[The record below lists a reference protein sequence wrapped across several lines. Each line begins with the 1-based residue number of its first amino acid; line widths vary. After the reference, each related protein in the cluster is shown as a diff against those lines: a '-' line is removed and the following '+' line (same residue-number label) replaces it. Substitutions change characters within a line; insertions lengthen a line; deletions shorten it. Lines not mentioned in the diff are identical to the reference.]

1 VNEKKPNTI
10 PLPSLTI
17 LYDNI
22 RWEEKALFEAARKL
36 GINVKMQDCKAL
48 HLRLESKMHGDDDG
62 NDDDDHA
69 KLTKAT
75 VIQRCVSY
83 FRSIHSTSMLEGLG
97 FRVINT
103 FETSNICGNKLFAHV
118 TLRKHGVKTPKA
130 ISAFSEEAALS
141 AIDEMGYPVVI
152 KPTVGS
158 WGRLI
163 ALLRDRDAAA
173 AVIENR
179 EYMFPLYRIYFFEEF
194 VKRPPRDIRA
204 IVIGDRVAAAIYR
217 YSGNDEWKTNMAL
230 GGRAEPCPIS
240 NELEDLC
247 LRAARSVQGEFV
259 GVDLME
265 SDVDGLV
272 VHEVNSTTEFK
283 NTVRVTGVDVP
294 ALAIE
299 YAMELKNH

>member
-1 VNEKKPNTI
+1 MNKEKINTT
-10 PLPSLTI
+10 PTPSLTI

-22 RWEEKALFEAARKL
+22 RWEEKALFEAAKKKGTKVTML
-36 GINVKMQDCKAL
+36 DCKAL
-48 HLRLESKMHGDDDG
+48 SLNLEDGRDDDTMS
-62 NDDDDHA
+62 NS
-69 KLTKAT
+69 T

-83 FRSIHSTSMLEGLG
+83 FRSVHSTSMLEGLG
-97 FRVINT
+97 YRVINS

-118 TLRKHGVKTPKA
+118 ILRKNGVKTPKA
-130 ISAFSEEAALS
+130 ITAFSAESALS
-141 AIDEMGYPVVI
+141 AIEKIGYPVVI

-163 ALLRDRDAAA
+163 GLLRDRDAAE
-173 AVIENR
+173 AVIESR

-204 IVIGDRVAAAIYR
+204 IVIGNRVAAAIYR
-217 YSGNDEWKTNMAL
+217 YSGHEEWKTNMAL
-230 GGRAEPCPIS
+230 GGRAEPCPVT

-247 LRAARSVQGEFV
+247 LKASDAVQGEIV

-265 SDVDGLV
+265 SDEVGLR

-283 NTVRVTGVDVP
+283 NTVRVTGVDIPMLTV
-294 ALAIE
+294 E
-299 YAMELKNH
+299 YSTGAKNR

>member
-1 VNEKKPNTI
+1 MNKEKINTT
-10 PLPSLTI
+10 PTPSLTI

-22 RWEEKALFEAARKL
+22 RWEEKALFEAAKKR
-36 GINVKMQDCKAL
+36 GINVTMLDCKTL
-48 HLRLESKMHGDDDG
+48 SLKLESR
-62 NDDDDHA
+62 NDDDI
-69 KLTKAT
+69 LSNGT

-97 FRVINT
+97 YRVINS

-118 TLRKHGVKTPKA
+118 TLRKKGVKTPKA
-130 ISAFSEEAALS
+130 ITAFSAESALTAIEE
-141 AIDEMGYPVVI
+141 IGYPVVI

-163 ALLRDRDAAA
+163 GLLRDRDAAE
-173 AVIENR
+173 AVIESR

-204 IVIGDRVAAAIYR
+204 IVIGNRVAAAIYR
-217 YSGNDEWKTNMAL
+217 YSGHEEWKTNMAL
-230 GGRAEPCPIS
+230 GGKAEPCAVTK
-240 NELEDLC
+240 ELEDLC
-247 LRAARSVQGEFV
+247 LKASDAVQGEIV

-265 SDVDGLV
+265 SDELGLM

-283 NTVRVTGVDVP
+283 NTVRVTGVDIP
-294 ALAIE
+294 TLAVE
-299 YAMELKNH
+299 YSTGPKNR

>member
-1 VNEKKPNTI
+1 VNKERINTT
-10 PLPSLTI
+10 PTPSLTI

-22 RWEEKALFEAARKL
+22 RWEEKALFEAAKKK
-36 GINVKMQDCKAL
+36 GINITMLDCKAL
-48 HLRLESKMHGDDDG
+48 SLKLEGKRDDILS
-62 NDDDDHA
+62 NSN
-69 KLTKAT
+69 

-97 FRVINT
+97 YRVINS

-118 TLRKHGVKTPKA
+118 TLRKNGVKTPRA
-130 ISAFSEEAALS
+130 ITAFSAESALS
-141 AIDEMGYPVVI
+141 AIEEIGYPVVI

-163 ALLRDRDAAA
+163 GLLRDRDAAA
-173 AVIENR
+173 SVIESR

-204 IVIGDRVAAAIYR
+204 IVIGNQVAAAIYR
-217 YSGNDEWKTNMAL
+217 YSGHEEWKTNMAL
-230 GGRAEPCPIS
+230 GGRAEPCLVT
-240 NELEDLC
+240 NELEEIC
-247 LRAARSVQGEFV
+247 LKATDAVQGEFV

-265 SDVDGLV
+265 SDEDGLM

-283 NTVRVTGVDVP
+283 NTVRVTGVDIP
-294 ALAIE
+294 SLAVE
-299 YAMELKNH
+299 YSTGARNR

>member
-1 VNEKKPNTI
+1 MNKEKINTT
-10 PLPSLTI
+10 PTPSLTI

-22 RWEEKALFEAARKL
+22 RWEEKALFEAAKKK
-36 GINVKMQDCKAL
+36 GTNVTMLDCKAL
-48 HLRLESKMHGDDDG
+48 SLNLEDGRDDDTMS
-62 NDDDDHA
+62 NS
-69 KLTKAT
+69 T

-83 FRSIHSTSMLEGLG
+83 FRSVHSTSMLEGLG
-97 FRVINT
+97 YRVINS

-118 TLRKHGVKTPKA
+118 ILRKNGVKTPKA
-130 ISAFSEEAALS
+130 ITAFSAESALS
-141 AIDEMGYPVVI
+141 AIEKIGYPVVI

-163 ALLRDRDAAA
+163 GLLRDRDAAE
-173 AVIENR
+173 AVIESR

-204 IVIGDRVAAAIYR
+204 IVIGNRVAAAIYR
-217 YSGNDEWKTNMAL
+217 YSGHEEWKTNMAL
-230 GGRAEPCPIS
+230 GGRAEPCPVT

-247 LRAARSVQGEFV
+247 LKASDAVQGEIV

-265 SDVDGLV
+265 SDEVGLM

-283 NTVRVTGVDVP
+283 NTVRVTGVDIPMLTV
-294 ALAIE
+294 E
-299 YAMELKNH
+299 YSTGTRNR

>member
-1 VNEKKPNTI
+1 VIKEKINTT
-10 PLPSLTI
+10 PTPSLTI

-22 RWEEKALFEAARKL
+22 RWEEKALFEAAKKI
-36 GINVKMQDCKAL
+36 GTNVAMLDCKAL
-48 HLRLESKMHGDDDG
+48 SLKLEGRSE
-62 NDDDDHA
+62 NDT
-69 KLTKAT
+69 LSNGT

-83 FRSIHSTSMLEGLG
+83 FRSVHSTSMLEGLG
-97 FRVINT
+97 YRVINS

-118 TLRKHGVKTPKA
+118 TLRKNGVKTPKA
-130 ISAFSEEAALS
+130 VTAFSAESALS
-141 AIDEMGYPVVI
+141 AIEEIGYPVVI

-163 ALLRDRDAAA
+163 GLLRDRDAAK
-173 AVIENR
+173 AVIESR
-179 EYMFPLYRIYFFEEF
+179 EYMFPLYRIYFFEEL

-217 YSGNDEWKTNMAL
+217 YSGHDEWKTNMAL
-230 GGRAEPCPIS
+230 GGKAEPCAVT

-247 LRAARSVQGEFV
+247 LKAAAAVQGEMV

-265 SDVDGLV
+265 SDEVGLM

-283 NTVRVTGVDVP
+283 NTVRITGVDIP
-294 ALAIE
+294 TLAIE
-299 YAMELKNH
+299 YSTRT

>member
-1 VNEKKPNTI
+1 VTKEEINTTSS
-10 PLPSLTI
+10 PSLTI

-22 RWEEKALFEAARKL
+22 RWEEKALFEAAKKK
-36 GINVKMQDCKAL
+36 GTDIKMLDCKTL
-48 HLRLESKMHGDDDG
+48 SLKLDG
-62 NDDDDHA
+62 RREEHILSNS
-69 KLTKAT
+69 T

-97 FRVINT
+97 FRVINS

-118 TLRKHGVKTPKA
+118 TLRKHGIKTPKA
-130 ISAFSEEAALS
+130 ITAFSADSALS
-141 AIDEMGYPVVI
+141 AIDEIGYPVVI

-163 ALLRDRDAAA
+163 GLLRDRDAAE
-173 AVIENR
+173 AVIESR

-204 IVIGDRVAAAIYR
+204 IVIGNQVAAAIYR
-217 YSGNDEWKTNMAL
+217 YSGPDEWKTNMAL
-230 GGRAEPCPIS
+230 GGRAEPCTVTA
-240 NELEDLC
+240 ELEELC
-247 LRAARSVQGEFV
+247 VRASNSVQGEFV

-265 SDVDGLV
+265 SDEFGLM

-283 NTVRVTGVDVP
+283 NTVRVTGINVP
-294 ALAIE
+294 ALAVDYITGIR
-299 YAMELKNH
+299 NR

>member
-1 VNEKKPNTI
+1 MTKEEINTTSS
-10 PLPSLTI
+10 PSLTI

-22 RWEEKALFEAARKL
+22 RWEEKALFEAAKKK
-36 GINVKMQDCKAL
+36 GTDIKMLDCKTL
-48 HLRLESKMHGDDDG
+48 SLKLDG
-62 NDDDDHA
+62 RREEHILSNS
-69 KLTKAT
+69 T

-97 FRVINT
+97 FRVINS

-118 TLRKHGVKTPKA
+118 TLRKHGIKTPKA
-130 ISAFSEEAALS
+130 ITAFSADSALS
-141 AIDEMGYPVVI
+141 AIDEIGYPVVI

-163 ALLRDRDAAA
+163 GLLRDRDAAE
-173 AVIENR
+173 AVIESR

-204 IVIGDRVAAAIYR
+204 IVIGNQVAAAIYR
-217 YSGNDEWKTNMAL
+217 YSGPDEWKTNMAL
-230 GGRAEPCPIS
+230 GGRAEPCTVTA
-240 NELEDLC
+240 ELEELC
-247 LRAARSVQGEFV
+247 VRASNSVQGEFV

-265 SDVDGLV
+265 SDEFGLM

-283 NTVRVTGVDVP
+283 NTVRVTGINVP
-294 ALAIE
+294 ALAVDYITGIR
-299 YAMELKNH
+299 NR

>member
-1 VNEKKPNTI
+1 MSKEKINTT
-10 PLPSLTI
+10 PTTSLTI

-22 RWEEKALFEAARKL
+22 RWEEKALFEAAKKK
-36 GINVKMQDCKAL
+36 GTNVTMLDCKAL
-48 HLRLESKMHGDDDG
+48 SLKLEDKMD
-62 NDDDDHA
+62 NI
-69 KLTKAT
+69 LSNST

-97 FRVINT
+97 YRVINS

-118 TLRKHGVKTPKA
+118 TLRKNGIKTPKA
-130 ISAFSEEAALS
+130 ITAFSEESALS
-141 AIDEMGYPVVI
+141 AIEEIGYPVVI

-163 ALLRDRDAAA
+163 GLLRDKDAAE
-173 AVIENR
+173 AVIESR

-204 IVIGDRVAAAIYR
+204 IVIGNRVAAAIYR
-217 YSGNDEWKTNMAL
+217 YSGHDEWKTNMAL
-230 GGRAEPCPIS
+230 GGKAEPCTVT
-240 NELEDLC
+240 NELEDI
-247 LRAARSVQGEFV
+247 V

-265 SDVDGLV
+265 SDEVGLM

-283 NTVRVTGVDVP
+283 NTVRVTGVDIP
-294 ALAIE
+294 SLAVE
-299 YAMELKNH
+299 YSTGTRNR

>member
-1 VNEKKPNTI
+1 VTKEEINTTYS
-10 PLPSLTI
+10 PSLTI

-22 RWEEKALFEAARKL
+22 RWEEKALFEAAKKK
-36 GINVKMQDCKAL
+36 GTDIKMLDCKTL
-48 HLRLESKMHGDDDG
+48 SLKLDG
-62 NDDDDHA
+62 RREEHILSNS
-69 KLTKAT
+69 T

-97 FRVINT
+97 FRVINS

-118 TLRKHGVKTPKA
+118 TLRKHGIKTPKA
-130 ISAFSEEAALS
+130 ITAFSADSALS

-163 ALLRDRDAAA
+163 GLLRDRDAAE
-173 AVIENR
+173 AVIESR

-204 IVIGDRVAAAIYR
+204 IVIGNQVAAAIYR
-217 YSGNDEWKTNMAL
+217 YSGHDEWKTNMAL
-230 GGRAEPCPIS
+230 GGRAEPCTVTA
-240 NELEDLC
+240 ELEELC
-247 LRAARSVQGEFV
+247 VRASRSVQGEFV

-265 SDVDGLV
+265 SDEFGLM

-283 NTVRVTGVDVP
+283 NTVRVTGINVP
-294 ALAIE
+294 ALAVDYITGIR
-299 YAMELKNH
+299 NR

>member
-1 VNEKKPNTI
+1 VNKEKINTTATY
-10 PLPSLTI
+10 SLTI

-22 RWEEKALFEAARKL
+22 RWEEKALFEAAKKR
-36 GINVKMQDCKAL
+36 GINVTMLDCKTL
-48 HLRLESKMHGDDDG
+48 SLKLEGR
-62 NDDDDHA
+62 NDDDI
-69 KLTKAT
+69 LSNGT

-97 FRVINT
+97 YRVINS

-118 TLRKHGVKTPKA
+118 TLRKSGVKTPKA
-130 ISAFSEEAALS
+130 ITAFSAESALTAIEE
-141 AIDEMGYPVVI
+141 IGYPVVI

-163 ALLRDRDAAA
+163 GLLRDRDAAE
-173 AVIENR
+173 AVIESR

-204 IVIGDRVAAAIYR
+204 IVIGNRVAAAIYR
-217 YSGNDEWKTNMAL
+217 YSGHEEWKTNMAL
-230 GGRAEPCPIS
+230 GGKAEPCAVTK
-240 NELEDLC
+240 ELEDLC
-247 LRAARSVQGEFV
+247 LKASDAVQGEIV

-265 SDVDGLV
+265 SDELGLM

-283 NTVRVTGVDVP
+283 NTVRVTGVDIP
-294 ALAIE
+294 TLAVE
-299 YAMELKNH
+299 YSTGPKNR

>member
-1 VNEKKPNTI
+1 MNKEKINTT
-10 PLPSLTI
+10 PTPSLTI

-22 RWEEKALFEAARKL
+22 RWEEKALFEAAKKK
-36 GINVKMQDCKAL
+36 GTNVTMLDCKAL
-48 HLRLESKMHGDDDG
+48 SLNLEDGRDDDTMS
-62 NDDDDHA
+62 NS
-69 KLTKAT
+69 T

-83 FRSIHSTSMLEGLG
+83 FRSVHSTSMLEGLG
-97 FRVINT
+97 YRVINS

-118 TLRKHGVKTPKA
+118 ILRKNGVKTPKA
-130 ISAFSEEAALS
+130 ITAFSAESALS
-141 AIDEMGYPVVI
+141 AIEKIGYPVVI

-163 ALLRDRDAAA
+163 GLLRDRDAAE
-173 AVIENR
+173 AVIESR

-204 IVIGDRVAAAIYR
+204 IVIGNRVAAAIYR
-217 YSGNDEWKTNMAL
+217 YSGHEEWKTNMAL
-230 GGRAEPCPIS
+230 GGRAEPCPVT

-247 LRAARSVQGEFV
+247 LKASDAVQGEIV

-265 SDVDGLV
+265 SDEVGLM

-283 NTVRVTGVDVP
+283 NTVRVTGVDIPMLTV
-294 ALAIE
+294 E
-299 YAMELKNH
+299 YSTGARNR

>member
-1 VNEKKPNTI
+1 VSKEKINTT
-10 PLPSLTI
+10 PTTSLTI

-22 RWEEKALFEAARKL
+22 RWEEKALFEAAKKK
-36 GINVKMQDCKAL
+36 GTNVTMLDCKAL
-48 HLRLESKMHGDDDG
+48 SLKLEDKIDNILS
-62 NDDDDHA
+62 NC
-69 KLTKAT
+69 T

-97 FRVINT
+97 YRVINS
-103 FETSNICGNKLFAHV
+103 FETSNICGNKLFSHV
-118 TLRKHGVKTPKA
+118 TLRKNGIKTPKA
-130 ISAFSEEAALS
+130 ITAFSEESALS
-141 AIDEMGYPVVI
+141 AIEEIGYPVVI

-163 ALLRDRDAAA
+163 GLLRDKDAAE
-173 AVIENR
+173 AVIESR

-204 IVIGDRVAAAIYR
+204 IVIGNRVAAAIYR
-217 YSGNDEWKTNMAL
+217 YSGHEEWKTNMAL
-230 GGRAEPCPIS
+230 GGKAEPCTVT

-247 LRAARSVQGEFV
+247 LKASDAVRGEIV

-265 SDVDGLV
+265 SDEVGLM

-283 NTVRVTGVDVP
+283 NTVRVTGVDIP
-294 ALAIE
+294 ALAVE
-299 YAMELKNH
+299 YSTGRRNR